1 MSKAELEIAETV
13 VNALGPMLTEIANGL
28 GAVQQ
33 ELVSVNKRLG
43 AVENRLDAV
52 EQELVSVNKRLD
64 ALEQEMRGV
73 NQNLA
78 ANNLILADHDG

>member
-1 MSKAELEIAETV
+1 MSSDQSLEPTPNEPRVLSKAELEIAETV

-33 ELVSVNKRLG
+33 ELVSVNKRL
-43 AVENRLDAV
+43 
-52 EQELVSVNKRLD
+52 D